1 LRDYELLLVISPEVS
16 DDRMP
21 DVLERVGKYVTDR
34 GGEVTKVD
42 PWGRRRLAYPIR
54 KFLEGHYVLT
64 NLRIDPRRAAEVEAN
79 LRLSEDVLR
88 HMLVRTGE

>member
-21 DVLERVGKYVTDR
+21 DVLARFSKSVTDR
-34 GGEVTKVD
+34 GGEVVKTD

-54 KFLEGHYVLT
+54 KFLEGQYVLT
-64 NLRIDPRRAAEVEAN
+64 NLRLDPRRAAEIEAN
-79 LRLSEDVLR
+79 LHLSEDVLR
-88 HMLVRTGE
+88 HMLVRLGD